1 MPEIVADPLSPSCCR
16 LFRRS
21 GIEEYQPLGP
31 DLLLPR
37 ARRVRT
43 FREGKLRRPAGAAA
57 RHPQSQAA
65 GARPCCPADDRA
77 GAVGSDRPQASSVAA
92 ARRATLAAASRFDRP
107 GGASGDRSV
116 VVARGRGFFAGA
128 DQRSDRDRAARS
140 RPPSKSDPSPSD
152 TVISDH
158 RNPWEK
164 TMTDDA
170 AWPLARH
177 VCRTTYTDL
186 PRVPS
191 NPPVAISSILLAA
204 CWAAAALRGS
214 VSSLR

>member
-1 MPEIVADPLSPSCCR
+1 MVNLFVGLLRSGAPLMPEIVADPLSPSCCR

-43 FREGKLRRPAGAAA
+43 FREGKLRQPAGAAA

-140 RPPSKSDPSPSD
+140 RPPRAR
-152 TVISDH
+152 ISQVGWM
-158 RNPWEK
+158 PG
-164 TMTDDA
+164 DA
-170 AWPLARH
+170 WARAPH
-177 VCRTTYTDL
+177 GLVRRL
-186 PRVPS
+186 MRRP
-191 NPPVAISSILLAA
+191 AIQTSSVRAGPIP
-204 CWAAAALRGS
+204 
-214 VSSLR
+214 